1 MVVGEKGGVMS
12 TLWHRFWRR
21 EDGVAAIE
29 FALIAPIVLI
39 LFVGMANVGFRFYE
53 ESRLNQATRET
64 AEAAMFTRNLTSL
77 QAVLDSQLASLGR
90 SVGGEP
96 FTGTVTLACQC
107 VDPAQPGQCA
117 GTCAGSSLPS
127 GISVRIEASLL
138 YRPLFPLLGRTVTL
152 QSRMQVQVR

>member
-1 MVVGEKGGVMS
+1 MS

-39 LFVGMANVGFRFYE
+39 LFVGMVNVGFRLYE

-64 AEAAMFTRNLTSL
+64 AEAAMFTRSVTSL
-77 QAVLDSQLASLGR
+77 QAVLDNQLASLGR

-107 VDPAQPGQCA
+107 VDPAQPTQCA
-117 GTCAGSSLPS
+117 ATCAGSSLPS

>member
-1 MVVGEKGGVMS
+1 MS

-39 LFVGMANVGFRFYE
+39 LFVGMVNVGFRLYE

-77 QAVLDSQLASLGR
+77 QAVLDNQLASLGR

-96 FTGTVTLACQC
+96 FTGTVTLACEC
-107 VDPAQPGQCA
+107 VDPAQPTQCA

-127 GISVRIEASLL
+127 AISVRIEASLL

>member
-1 MVVGEKGGVMS
+1 MS

-39 LFVGMANVGFRFYE
+39 LFVGMVNVGFRLYE

-77 QAVLDSQLASLGR
+77 QAVLDNQLASLGR

-107 VDPAQPGQCA
+107 VDPAQPTQCA

-127 GISVRIEASLL
+127 AISVRIEASLL

>member
-1 MVVGEKGGVMS
+1 MS

-39 LFVGMANVGFRFYE
+39 LFVGMVNVGFRLYE

-77 QAVLDSQLASLGR
+77 QAVLDNQLASLGR

-96 FTGTVTLACQC
+96 FTGTVTLACEC
-107 VDPAQPGQCA
+107 VDPAQPTQCA

>member
-1 MVVGEKGGVMS
+1 MS

-39 LFVGMANVGFRFYE
+39 LFVGMVNVGFRFYE

-117 GTCAGSSLPS
+117 IHALDPPCVSAAITPSPNNGSRAMI
-127 GISVRIEASLL
+127 GITAIS
-138 YRPLFPLLGRTVTL
+138 
-152 QSRMQVQVR
+152 

>member
-1 MVVGEKGGVMS
+1 
-12 TLWHRFWRR
+12 
-21 EDGVAAIE
+21 
-29 FALIAPIVLI
+29 
-39 LFVGMANVGFRFYE
+39 
-53 ESRLNQATRET
+53 
-64 AEAAMFTRNLTSL
+64 MFTRNLNSL
-77 QAVLDSQLASLGR
+77 QAVLDNQLASLGR

-107 VDPAQPGQCA
+107 VDPAQPTQCA

-127 GISVRIEASLL
+127 AISVRIEASLL

>member
-1 MVVGEKGGVMS
+1 MS
-12 TLWHRFWRR
+12 TLLHRFWRR

-39 LFVGMANVGFRFYE
+39 LFVGMVNVGFRLYE

-77 QAVLDSQLASLGR
+77 QAVLDNQLASLGR

-96 FTGTVTLACQC
+96 FTGTVTLACEC
-107 VDPAQPGQCA
+107 VDPAQPTQCA

-127 GISVRIEASLL
+127 AISVRIEASLL

>member
-1 MVVGEKGGVMS
+1 MS

-39 LFVGMANVGFRFYE
+39 LFVGMVNVGFRLYE

-64 AEAAMFTRNLTSL
+64 AEAAMFTRKRTSL
-77 QAVLDSQLASLGR
+77 QAVLDNQLASLGR

-96 FTGTVTLACQC
+96 FTGTVTVACEC
-107 VDPAQPGQCA
+107 VDPAQPTQCA
-117 GTCAGSSLPS
+117 STCAGSSLPS
-127 GISVRIEASLL
+127 AISVRIEASLL